1 MAVFFV
7 ASRYCILIVCRRQI
21 RTCIEIVSILVSKHP
36 GFLTSVYY
44 SFLYHL
50 HKSISGSKP
59 VTMVPFLFHN
69 TPKTFHRTVVDTF
82 SYSRL
87 LFAIPAVSNLAY
99 KFRLV
104 YLYPRSKWNKGVA
117 PGFVANSCIK
127 CAEYLRIIAES
138 SNYIRHYPSAKQIK
152 DVLR

>member
-1 MAVFFV
+1 MIKSNLNCYSSSRELKNCHQIYLVAVFFV

-21 RTCIEIVSILVSKHP
+21 RTCIEIVSLLVSKHP

-82 SYSRL
+82 SYSRHT
-87 LFAIPAVSNLAY
+87 F
-99 KFRLV
+99 
-104 YLYPRSKWNKGVA
+104 
-117 PGFVANSCIK
+117 CH
-127 CAEYLRIIAES
+127 S
-138 SNYIRHYPSAKQIK
+138 SRFKLGI
-152 DVLR
+152 